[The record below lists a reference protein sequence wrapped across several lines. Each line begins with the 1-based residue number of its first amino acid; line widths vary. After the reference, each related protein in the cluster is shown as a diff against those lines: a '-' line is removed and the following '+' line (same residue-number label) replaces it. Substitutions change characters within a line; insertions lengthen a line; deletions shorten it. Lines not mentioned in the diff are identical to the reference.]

1 MAEDRPTDD
10 RPDERAGPAPAPDGR
25 PAETDDTRTTGLP
38 PRVERWRRRSA
49 AGAIMTGF
57 ALGLQQVFEPEKKEP
72 SIMLETSGDPP
83 GDLPVDAEL
92 DGLGARHSVVRIRPW
107 LLDRDGDK
115 DPGASG
121 GRQGGPGGEAADAG
135 RRAGG
140 TDSADEH
147 DDRGAPGSSD
157 GSGA

>member
-1 MAEDRPTDD
+1 MAEDRPNDE
-10 RPDERAGPAPAPDGR
+10 RPDEGARSAPEPDAPG
-25 PAETDDTRTTGLP
+25 AAADDDLSTALP
-38 PRVERWRRRSA
+38 PKIERWRKRSA

-107 LLDRDGDK
+107 LLEGNRSAAAAATDDPDG
-115 DPGASG
+115 PASG
-121 GRQGGPGGEAADAG
+121 SSEATDADPDRGRQ
-135 RRAGG
+135 
-140 TDSADEH
+140 S
-147 DDRGAPGSSD
+147 
-157 GSGA
+157 